1 MFWRLSLPFTYI
13 KCPDIFRNKQA
24 LILVRL
30 VKPRKIPFQNM
41 VTSSSR
47 LEILQGPDSD
57 GWRLNFRPFDSCRST
72 PLAPSNLRSSSGRLA
87 CEQQTHFRSSLL
99 SLRKVTTGNVSAVRR
114 LLAWVSGVSGE
125 KGKDGSEKGR
135 ELSLLLLPLPHL
147 KSPLPTGYGR

>member
-1 MFWRLSLPFTYI
+1 
-13 KCPDIFRNKQA
+13 
-24 LILVRL
+24 
-30 VKPRKIPFQNM
+30 M
-41 VTSSSR
+41 VTSYSS
-47 LEILQGPDSD
+47 LEILQGGQTSIKIRWNSEIWNTLKLLTVDGERLTFFD
-57 GWRLNFRPFDSCRST
+57 GWRLNFRPFDSWRST

-147 KSPLPTGYGR
+147 KSPLPTGYGI